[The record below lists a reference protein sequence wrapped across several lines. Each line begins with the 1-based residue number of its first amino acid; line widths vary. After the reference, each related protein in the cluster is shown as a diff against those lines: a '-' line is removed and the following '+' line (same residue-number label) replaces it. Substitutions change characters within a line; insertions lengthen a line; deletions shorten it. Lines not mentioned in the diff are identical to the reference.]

1 LADGLATRF
10 ADGYAA
16 GVPPLRRAVEAFR
29 RPEELT
35 ARDMRWLWVACRLA
49 QDLWDD
55 QLWDELAAHGM
66 SVARDTGAL
75 RMLPTAATYRASLHV
90 HAGALGPAAS
100 LIEEA
105 DAITQGTGM
114 APLKYASMML
124 AAVRGDEARALELFE
139 AGRLEATARGEG
151 SGLGVTEWTT
161 ALLYNGLGRYADALA
176 AAQRGAEHEDAGRL
190 AWVLVELI
198 EAGARSGAA
207 DAASAALDR
216 LTGFTQASGTE
227 WALGSEAGS
236 RALLSN
242 GRDAEPLYREAIER
256 LGRSRAVIY
265 LARAQLQYGEWLRR
279 ENRRVDAREQLRAAH
294 ETFSRVGAEGFAE
307 RARVELQATGET
319 ARARSA
325 DTLDAL
331 TPQEAQIAR
340 MASDRQTNP
349 EIAAKLFISPRTVEY
364 HLRKVFT
371 KLGVSSRKELSGAL
385 GAAGVTTQ

>member
-1 LADGLATRF
+1 
-10 ADGYAA
+10 
-16 GVPPLRRAVEAFR
+16 
-29 RPEELT
+29 
-35 ARDMRWLWVACRLA
+35 
-49 QDLWDD
+49 
-55 QLWDELAAHGM
+55 M
-66 SVARDTGAL
+66 SFARDTGAL
-75 RMLPTAATYRASLHV
+75 RVLPTAATYRASLHV
-90 HAGALGPAAS
+90 HAGALGPASS

-124 AAVRGDEARALELFE
+124 AAVRGDEAGALELFE

-161 ALLYNGLGRYADALA
+161 ALLYNGLGRYAEALA
-176 AAQRGAEHEDAGRL
+176 AAQRAAEHEDAGRI

-198 EAGARSGAA
+198 EAGARSGAT
-207 DAASAALDR
+207 DAAQAALDR
-216 LTGFTQASGTE
+216 LTEYTRAGGTE

-242 GRDAEPLYREAIER
+242 GRDAESLYREAIER
-256 LGRSRAVIY
+256 LARSRAVIH
-265 LARAQLQYGEWLRR
+265 LARAQLRYGEWLRR

-294 ETFSRVGAEGFAE
+294 DTFSRIGAEGFAE

-340 MASDRQTNP
+340 MAGDRQTNP
-349 EIAAKLFISPRTVEY
+349 EIAAKLYISPRTVEY
-364 HLRKVFT
+364 HLRKVFS
-371 KLGVSSRKELSGAL
+371 KLGVNSRKELRNALSSAGAIQQP
-385 GAAGVTTQ
+385 G